1 MPDHSEIDRAI
12 GELLTLLV
20 VDDCC
25 LYREGL
31 VALLEREPDIGKVL
45 AVADASALVEDLS
58 SSTPDVILVNL
69 ASSGSPDLI
78 ALARERA
85 VDAAIIAIGVG
96 DSDQEIVECA
106 EAGVAAFLL
115 RSEPFDHLVSLVR
128 AVMAGGV
135 TFSPRASAALMRR
148 LAQLAGGRESAR
160 HQVPVL
166 TEREDQVFRL
176 LDVGMSNQQIAE
188 HLGIEQH
195 TVKNHVHNILV
206 KLGVSRRG
214 EAVAAMRALRASSH
228 RRLADGAPH

>member
-1 MPDHSEIDRAI
+1 M
-12 GELLTLLV
+12 LTLLV

-31 VALLEREPDIGKVL
+31 VALLEQEPEIGTVL
-45 AVADASALVEDLS
+45 AVADPSTLVTSLS
-58 SSTPDVILVNL
+58 VSTPDVILVNL
-69 ASSGSPDLI
+69 ASSDSSSLI
-78 ALARERA
+78 ALARQRA

-115 RSEPFDHLVSLVR
+115 RSEPFDHLISLVR
-128 AVMAGGV
+128 AVVAGGA

-148 LAQLAGGRESAR
+148 LAQLADGRDGAR

-176 LDVGMSNQQIAE
+176 LDAGMSNQQIAE
-188 HLGIEQH
+188 RLGIEQH

-214 EAVAAMRALRASSH
+214 EAVAAMRALRA
-228 RRLADGAPH
+228 RANGRLADGAPH